1 MTVRKEDTHNMKK
14 ISSFLVVFLALMI
27 TVLTTAYAETSYLVF
42 STGGTTGVYYIFGG
56 EIATLW
62 MNNAT
67 DVDVTVQSSG
77 GSKDNILALY
87 QGDAEVAWTQ
97 NDVMSYAYNGDEFF
111 AGTVAD
117 NFSAIGSIYPEVVQL
132 VVARD
137 SGIKSVKDL
146 AGHNVSVGPVGSG
159 HYFNALQI
167 LEINGM
173 TIKDIK
179 PQYLSNSEVIE
190 AFQNKQIDAFFL
202 TAAYPHATVVDVS
215 MKRDIEV
222 IGFTQDEIEALQ
234 AAYSFYVTDTIPA
247 GTYEGVDEEKY
258 VPAISAVLVVRDNI
272 PEDVVYQLTKALF
285 EHADELTNAKKSY
298 ISPET
303 AILGIPVKASD
314 ADSGITIGSFH
325 PGALK
330 YYKEIGVID

>member
-1 MTVRKEDTHNMKK
+1 MKK
-14 ISSFLVVFLALMI
+14 LTSRFVVVALALALMI
-27 TVLTTAYAETSYLVF
+27 SATACAETSYLVF

-62 MNNAT
+62 MNNVA

-77 GSKDNILALY
+77 GSKDNILAIF
-87 QGDAEVAWTQ
+87 QEDAEIAWTQ
-97 NDVMSYAYNGDEFF
+97 NDVMSYAYNGDDFF

-132 VVARD
+132 VVAKD
-137 SGIKSVKDL
+137 SGIESVKDL

-173 TIKDIK
+173 SIDDIK

-190 AFQNKQIDAFFL
+190 SFQNKQIDAFFL

-215 MKRDIEV
+215 LKREIEV
-222 IGFTQDEIEALQ
+222 IGFSQEEIETLQ
-234 AAYSFYVTDTIPA
+234 NAYSFYVTDTIPA
-247 GTYEGVDEEKY
+247 GTYEGVSEEKF
-258 VPAISAVLVVRDNI
+258 VPAISAVLVARDDV
-272 PEDVVYQLTKALF
+272 PEDVVYELTKSLF

-298 ISPET
+298 ISTES
-303 AILGIPVKASD
+303 AIQGIPVKAAD
-314 ADSGITIGSFH
+314 AEAGVTIGSFH

-330 YYKEIGVID
+330 YYKEIGLID

>member
-1 MTVRKEDTHNMKK
+1 MKK
-14 ISSFLVVFLALMI
+14 LSSFVVILLALALM
-27 TVLTTAYAETSYLVF
+27 LSATACAETSYLVF

-62 MNNAT
+62 MNNAK

-87 QGDAEVAWTQ
+87 QGDAEIAWTQ
-97 NDVMSYAYNGDEFF
+97 NDVMSYAYNGDDFF

-117 NFSAIGSIYPEVVQL
+117 NYSAIGSIYPEVVQL
-132 VVARD
+132 VVAKD
-137 SGIKSVKDL
+137 SGIKSVRDL

-167 LEINGM
+167 LGINGM

-190 AFQNKQIDAFFL
+190 SFQNKQIDAFFL

-215 MKRDIEV
+215 LKRDIEV
-222 IGFTQDEIEALQ
+222 IGFTQEEIEALQ
-234 AAYSFYVTDTIPA
+234 SEYSFYVTDTIPA
-247 GTYEGVDEEKY
+247 GTYQGVEEDKY
-258 VPAISAVLVVRDNI
+258 VPAISAVLVVRDDV
-272 PEDVVYQLTKALF
+272 PENVVYELTKALF

-298 ISPET
+298 ISVEN
-303 AILGIPVKASD
+303 AVLGIPVKASD
-314 ADSGITIGSFH
+314 AEAGITIGSFH

>member
-1 MTVRKEDTHNMKK
+1 MKK
-14 ISSFLVVFLALMI
+14 TILALTLVILMLF
-27 TVLTTAYAETSYLVF
+27 TTTACAETSYLVF

-62 MNNAT
+62 MNNVAE
-67 DVDVTVQSSG
+67 VDVTVQSSG

-87 QGDAEVAWTQ
+87 QGDAEIAWTQ

-117 NFSAIGSIYPEVVQL
+117 NFSAIASVYPEVVQL
-132 VVARD
+132 VVAKD

-173 TIKDIK
+173 TIADIK

-190 AFQNKQIDAFFL
+190 SFQNKQIDAFFL
-202 TAAYPHATVVDVS
+202 TAAYPHATVVDVA

-222 IGFTQDEIEALQ
+222 IGFSQEEIEALQ

-247 GTYEGVDEEKY
+247 NTYDGVTEDKF
-258 VPAISAVLVVRDNI
+258 VPAISAVLVARDDT
-272 PEDVVYQLTKALF
+272 PEDVIYELTKALF

-298 ISPET
+298 ISAES
-303 AILGIPVKASD
+303 AIQGIPVKATD
-314 ADSGITIGSFH
+314 AEAGITIGSFH

-330 YYKEIGVID
+330 YYKEIGIID

>member
-1 MTVRKEDTHNMKK
+1 MKK
-14 ISSFLVVFLALMI
+14 FAIALVALFLMLTM
-27 TVLTTAYAETSYLVF
+27 TTAAFAETEYLVF

-56 EIATLW
+56 EIASLW
-62 MNNAT
+62 MNHAG

-77 GSKDNILALY
+77 GSKDNILAMY
-87 QGDAEVAWTQ
+87 QSEAEIAWTQ
-97 NDVMSYAYNGDEFF
+97 NDVMSYAYNGDDFF

-117 NFSAIGSIYPEVVQL
+117 NFLAIGSIYPEVIQL
-132 VVARD
+132 VVAKD
-137 SGIKSVKDL
+137 SGIQSVKDL

-190 AFQNKQIDAFFL
+190 SFQNRQIDAFFL
-202 TAAYPHATVVDVS
+202 TAAYPHATVTDVS
-215 MKRDIEV
+215 MKRDIDI
-222 IGFTQDEIEALQ
+222 IGFTAEEIQAIQ

-247 GTYEGVDEEKY
+247 GVYDGVEEEKL
-258 VPAISAVLVVRDNI
+258 VPAISAVLVAR
-272 PEDVVYQLTKALF
+272 EDVSEEAVYNLTKAFF

-298 ISPET
+298 INVED
-303 AILGIPVKASD
+303 AVKGIPVRASD
-314 ADSGITIGSFH
+314 AKDGVTLGSFH

-330 YYKEIGVID
+330 YYKEIGVIGD

>member
-1 MTVRKEDTHNMKK
+1 MKK
-14 ISSFLVVFLALMI
+14 KTLAFLLMAVLLLSFS
-27 TVLTTAYAETSYLVF
+27 LTASAETSYLVF

-56 EIATLW
+56 ELASLW
-62 MNNAT
+62 MNNVKNA
-67 DVDVTVQSSG
+67 DVTVQSSG

-87 QGDAEVAWTQ
+87 QGDAELAWTQ
-97 NDVMSYAYNGDEFF
+97 NDVMSYAYNGDDFF

-132 VVARD
+132 VVATD

-173 TIKDIK
+173 SIKDIK

-190 AFQNKQIDAFFL
+190 SFQNKQIDAFFL
-202 TAAYPHATVVDVS
+202 TAAYPHATVTDVS

-222 IGFTQDEIEALQ
+222 IGFTEDEIKALQ
-234 AAYSFYVTDTIPA
+234 DSYSFYVTDTIPA
-247 GTYEGVDEEKY
+247 GTYDGVDEDKF
-258 VPAISAVLVVRDNI
+258 VPAISAVLVVRDDV
-272 PEDVVYQLTKALF
+272 PEDIVYELTKTLF
-285 EHADELTNAKKSY
+285 EHSDELTNAKKSY
-298 ISPET
+298 ISVES
-303 AILGIPVKASD
+303 AVEGIPVKAAD
-314 ADSGITIGSFH
+314 AEAGVTIGSFH

-330 YYKEIGVID
+330 YYKEIGLIKD

>member
-1 MTVRKEDTHNMKK
+1 MKK
-14 ISSFLVVFLALMI
+14 AVLALILAILMLV
-27 TVLTTAYAETSYLVF
+27 TTTAYADTSYLVF

-62 MNNAT
+62 MNNAA

-87 QGDAEVAWTQ
+87 QGDAEIAWTQ

-117 NFSAIGSIYPEVVQL
+117 NFSAIASVYPEVVQL
-132 VVARD
+132 VVAKD

-173 TIKDIK
+173 TIGDIK

-190 AFQNKQIDAFFL
+190 SFQNKQIDAFFL
-202 TAAYPHATVVDVS
+202 TAAYPHATVVDVA
-215 MKRDIEV
+215 MKREIEV
-222 IGFTQDEIEALQ
+222 IGFSQEEIEALQ
-234 AAYSFYVTDTIPA
+234 AAYSFYVADTIPA
-247 GTYEGVDEEKY
+247 NTYEGVGEEKY
-258 VPAISAVLVVRDNI
+258 VPAISAVLVARDDT
-272 PEDVVYQLTKALF
+272 PEDVVYELTKALF
-285 EHADELTNAKKSY
+285 EHTDELTNAKKTY
-298 ISPET
+298 ISAEN
-303 AILGIPVKASD
+303 AIRGIPVKADD
-314 ADSGITIGSFH
+314 AKAGITIGSFH

-330 YYKEIGVID
+330 YYREIGIID